1 MSEIKEEQNAIK
13 KDSKKLIFMGAN
25 KKYFDF
31 RVFRG
36 PYEFGSVI
44 YHKGSLKDAK
54 DSQNRMLA
62 KLDDFKKYNP
72 KSREVIDRKKEI
84 LIDAERFYDYRNKVI
99 EAFEDGVFLFKDG
112 FQKKSQ
118 ICLIKNY

>member
-1 MSEIKEEQNAIK
+1 
-13 KDSKKLIFMGAN
+13 MGAN

-36 PYEFGSVI
+36 PYEFGSII
-44 YHKGSLKDAK
+44 YHKGLLKDAK

-62 KLDDFKKYNP
+62 KLDDFKKHNP
-72 KSREVIDRKKEI
+72 KNPEVIEGEKEI

-118 ICLIKNY
+118 ICLTKNY